1 MEEYEWQRALGISA
15 EISLII
21 IWKVRRLKI
30 LSLQIIF
37 ILGNESHKN
46 NPLRITGKIIQM

>member
-1 MEEYEWQRALGISA
+1 MEEYEWQRASGISA

-37 ILGNESHKN
+37 ILGKESHKN